1 LSSLLIYKLVDM
13 SSSSERSA
21 SPERKDSKPNKIFV
35 TNLEASVN
43 IFSFKVDLRKL
54 EEELKELFGQYG

>member
-1 LSSLLIYKLVDM
+1 M